1 MIGSVSIQ
9 PTTLQVI
16 RAAGLRFHH
25 LLLLLGWLTLVGCRT
40 AAPPAA
46 PTATETDV
54 RARLLAALER
64 WEGTPHR
71 WGGLDHRGI
80 DCSGLVVRVFRD
92 AFGLTLPRTTEAQAR
107 IGRPVSRQALQAGDL
122 VFFRLDRKNHHVG
135 IYLGDGRFFHA
146 ASSTGVTVSR
156 LDEPYWRRHYWTARR
171 VLGET
176 AGAPPTDPSPAIGW

>member
-1 MIGSVSIQ
+1 MIGPVSI
-9 PTTLQVI
+9 PRITHQVI
-16 RAAGLRFHH
+16 RAAGFRFHH
-25 LLLLLGWLTLVGCRT
+25 LLPLLGWLTLIGCRT

-46 PTATETDV
+46 PSPTDADV
-54 RARLLAALER
+54 HARLLAELER

-80 DCSGLVVRVFRD
+80 DCSGLVVRVYRD

-122 VFFRLDRKNHHVG
+122 VFFRLDRKNRHVG

-146 ASSTGVTVSR
+146 ASSTGVTVSH
-156 LDEPYWRRHYWTARR
+156 LDEPYWRRHYWKARR
-171 VLGET
+171 VLGI
-176 AGAPPTDPSPAIGW
+176 AADPPSDRPAPTIGW